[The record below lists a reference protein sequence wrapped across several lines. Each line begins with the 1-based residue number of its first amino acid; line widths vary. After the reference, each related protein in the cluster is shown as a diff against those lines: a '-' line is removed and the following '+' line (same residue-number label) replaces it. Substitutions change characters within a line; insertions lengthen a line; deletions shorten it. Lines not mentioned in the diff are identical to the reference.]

1 MCAEKLSMVH
11 AIVKGHVQGVGFRY
25 FVRRRAQ
32 ALGAVGWVRNRG
44 DGNVEF
50 VAEAQQQTLENF
62 IIAVR
67 EGPRGS
73 EVTDVEIEWGQGG
86 GKFGDF
92 AIKPTA

>member
-1 MCAEKLSMVH
+1 MSAEKLSGLH

-25 FVRRRAQ
+25 FVRQRAQ
-32 ALGAVGWVRNRG
+32 ALGAVGWVRNLRDG
-44 DGNVEF
+44 DVEF
-50 VAEAQQQTLENF
+50 VAEAPQPALESL
-62 IIAVR
+62 IVAVR
-67 EGPRGS
+67 QGPRGS